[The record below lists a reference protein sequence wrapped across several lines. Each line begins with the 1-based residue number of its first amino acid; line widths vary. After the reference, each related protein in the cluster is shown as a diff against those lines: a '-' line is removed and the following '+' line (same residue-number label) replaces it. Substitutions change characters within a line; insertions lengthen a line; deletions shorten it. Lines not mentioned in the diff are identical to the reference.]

1 MDKKI
6 FIIGPTASGKT
17 DLAKF
22 IYDKFKTEIISVDSA
37 QVYQDMNIGSAKLS
51 PSELKKY
58 PHHLINLIKPTENYS
73 VARFKSDELEASKSI
88 YKNKNI
94 PLLVGGTML
103 YFNSL
108 EFPID
113 NIPSSSSDVRKKV
126 DIEVEEFGLDNLYQK
141 LKKIDPEFANKTSP
155 SDKQRLMRAMEV
167 FYISGK
173 PISSFQK
180 LNKTPQNKFNFLKIG
195 LMPIDRGELHKQIEL
210 RTKKMIDDGFINEVE
225 GLIEKYPSLDKNHAS
240 LRSVGY
246 RHIFNTI
253 NKKINLE
260 ELEKAIVV
268 ATRQLAKRQMTWM
281 RSMND
286 LRIFNPYDKKR
297 DSLVAET
304 VEKFIES

>member
-1 MDKKI
+1 MHI
-6 FIIGPTASGKT
+6 PP
-17 DLAKF
+17 
-22 IYDKFKTEIISVDSA
+22 YE
-37 QVYQDMNIGSAKLS
+37 
-51 PSELKKY
+51 
-58 PHHLINLIKPTENYS
+58 
-73 VARFKSDELEASKSI
+73 
-88 YKNKNI
+88 NKNI

-141 LKKIDPEFANKTSP
+141 LKKIDPEFAKKTSS

-195 LMPIDRGELHKQIEL
+195 LMPIDRSELHKQIEL
-210 RTKKMIDDGFINEVE
+210 RTKKMINDGFINEVE

-246 RHIFNTI
+246 RQIFNTI
-253 NKKINLE
+253 
-260 ELEKAIVV
+260 
-268 ATRQLAKRQMTWM
+268 
-281 RSMND
+281 
-286 LRIFNPYDKKR
+286 DKPE
-297 DSLVAET
+297 SAE
-304 VEKFIES
+304 